1 MRGRFAHG
9 SFRRRKYETQRI
21 RVLALF
27 VLALTVSL
35 PLANAENGASSAAM
49 DKSAQKKEANA
60 LKWKERI
67 LKVPVG
73 SYVKAK
79 LENHA
84 EFEGQLRDISDSGF
98 SIQLLKGNKIETMAI
113 QYEDLKSLSVAGR
126 PSTGG
131 KVGRRKTGVYYPP
144 LEAASEERVNPY
156 AAIKECVT
164 TRIAISVVGE
174 GAKLAANRV
183 HFLPGAPPKLG
194 FAWVGFRFLQDRL
207 SRTCFRSRF
216 PCRTATTCKGTVSG
230 R

>member
-1 MRGRFAHG
+1 MKRSVSG
-9 SFRRRKYETQRI
+9 
-21 RVLALF
+21 VLALF

-60 LKWKERI
+60 WKWKERI

-126 PSTGG
+126 PSAGG
-131 KVGRRKTGVYYPP
+131 KIAKSI
-144 LEAASEERVNPY
+144 LFS
-156 AAIKECVT
+156 AI
-164 TRIAISVVGE
+164 
-174 GAKLAANRV
+174 
-183 HFLPGAPPKLG
+183 
-194 FAWVGFRFLQDRL
+194 
-207 SRTCFRSRF
+207 
-216 PCRTATTCKGTVSG
+216 
-230 R
+230 